1 MHKSK
6 LAGFIIDC
14 QTDDLGRAADFWAGA
29 LGMPVRELPA
39 DEAALYKGLQDS
51 QHGLNIE
58 VQKVN
63 HPSRVHLDIET
74 DDIDAEVLRL
84 EKLGAKRIQAI
95 RTCGSWRRLPGNDFA
110 WCGRPRRHLRRKPHD
125 GARRPADGPRAP
137 PSGVTTRRRGCR
149 GHGLQSCDLNVV
161 CLSQICDIFDIVQ
174 H

>member
-39 DEAALYKGLQDS
+39 DEAALYKGLKDS

-95 RTCGSWRRLPGNDFA
+95 HTWWVMEAPTGQRFCVVQAATPHFDRRASVWP
-110 WCGRPRRHLRRKPHD
+110 
-125 GARRPADGPRAP
+125 
-137 PSGVTTRRRGCR
+137 
-149 GHGLQSCDLNVV
+149 
-161 CLSQICDIFDIVQ
+161 
-174 H
+174 